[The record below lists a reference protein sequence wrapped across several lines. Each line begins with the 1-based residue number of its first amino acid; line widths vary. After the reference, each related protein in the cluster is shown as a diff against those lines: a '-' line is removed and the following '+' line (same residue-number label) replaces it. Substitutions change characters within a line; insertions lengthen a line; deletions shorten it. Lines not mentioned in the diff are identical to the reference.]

1 MMKLFHKFYEKYV
14 DFGSVFVASGTR
26 NTHGQGWRH
35 HRAYKFIPGFTFEG
49 TTLITKTFTA
59 TERMDSE
66 NAKGN
71 LKLNRKTLMPIHLF
85 PDCVKS
91 NLWKEETYNSVG
103 LSGLAFKEIFERG
116 ELQGLKKP
124 FIISFMAVGKTIEE
138 RLKEYRDF
146 VKVIWGNIWKFGALF
161 AIEINV
167 SCPNTCHDP
176 GALIKEVIKYFNILK
191 RLGVPLG
198 IKFNI
203 LASHETVK
211 AIMDSGLCDFIDIPN
226 TFPITLENIWKYPK
240 ALSIYNKYGSCGFSS
255 PSQFLEAASW
265 VQRAREIG
273 IKEHIILGSIYC
285 KEHVEVAKDI
295 GTDAISVGA
304 VSIVRPHRLNGIIK
318 KGHVVFG

>member
-35 HRAYKFIPGFTFEG
+35 HRAYKYIPGFTFSG

-71 LKLNRKTLMPIHLF
+71 LKLNRETLMPIHFF

-91 NLWKEETYNSVG
+91 NFWKEETYNSVG
-103 LSGLAFKEIFERG
+103 LSGLAFKEIFNKG
-116 ELQGLKKP
+116 ELQKLKKP
-124 FIISFMAVGKTIEE
+124 FIISFMAVGKTPEE
-138 RLKEYRDF
+138 RFKEYRDF

-167 SCPNTCHDP
+167 SCPNTCHNPD
-176 GALIKEVIKYFNILK
+176 ALTKEVIRYLSILK

-198 IKFNI
+198 IKFNV

-211 AIMDSGLCDFIDIPN
+211 AIMDSGFCDFIDIPN
-226 TFPITLENIWKYPK
+226 TLPIALENIWKYPK
-240 ALSIYNKYGSCGFSS
+240 AVSIYNKYATCGLSS
-255 PSQFLEAASW
+255 PAQFLKAALW
-265 VQRAREIG
+265 VKRAREIG
-273 IKEHIILGSIYC
+273 IREQIILGSIYC
-285 KEHVEVAKDI
+285 KECAEVAKDV
-295 GTDAISVGA
+295 GADAISVGA
-304 VSIVRPHRLNGIIK
+304 VSIVRPYRLSGIIK
-318 KGHVVFG
+318 KSNIVFN